1 MELCTNKKGVNN
13 MEITISELLQSNLI
27 KPSTKDSII
36 KAGKMRDNVKKSV
49 IRQLQ
54 HSHETVEYV
63 AGKRGQEPRFILGN
77 PREVESEYNQYENVG
92 GKSIDW
98 SEIDNYIEN
107 RMGYMMIVEERKG
120 NKYEHYVTK
129 RRIIERLTKE
139 DKIVKALVRIFINND
154 NIESL
159 QQVRNMYSDNENWN
173 LNRMM
178 YDLAKMKDYLDYF
191 VESRITTSL
200 LNRVDVVLAKHEHS
214 VKYISEKD
222 GKYIQITEE
231 EYNKYTKF
239 KKEQKENNPRITV
252 KQMNK
257 LVEEKFPFEYAF
269 VTYFVHNAE
278 ELKNDNYDFV
288 EITNFLYSRV
298 IQSAE
303 RKQSKSEFVDDDK
316 AGVDILNVRLLKNGN
331 FVEFMELFF
340 KEMFDENSKNN
351 EAVSNFI
358 EDITSYEEE
367 INRMIE
373 LNGGKLNKEDKARL
387 YQINLLKKVA

>member
-1 MELCTNKKGVNN
+1 MYTNKEGEKI
-13 MEITISELLQSNLI
+13 MTITITLSELLESNLI
-27 KPSTKDSII
+27 KQSTKDSII
-36 KAGKMRDNVKKSV
+36 KAGKMQANVKKSV
-49 IRQLQ
+49 LAQLG
-54 HSHETVEYV
+54 HTHESVEYV

-77 PREVESEYNQYENVG
+77 PKEVEIEYNQYENVG

-107 RMGYMMIVEERKG
+107 CMGYMMIVEESKG
-120 NKYEHYVTK
+120 DKYEHYVTK
-129 RRIIERLTKE
+129 RRIVERLTKE

-154 NIESL
+154 NIESI
-159 QQVRNMYSDNENWN
+159 QQVKNMYSSNENWN

-200 LNRVDVVLAKHEHS
+200 LNRVDAVLAKHEHS
-214 VKYISEKD
+214 VKYKAKKD

-231 EYNKYTKF
+231 EYKKYTKF

-288 EITNFLYSRV
+288 EITNFLYRRV

-303 RKQSKSEFVDDDK
+303 RKQSKSEFVDDDE
-316 AGVDILNVRLLKNGN
+316 ASIDILNVRLLKNGN
-331 FVEFMELFF
+331 FVNFMELFF

-351 EAVSNFI
+351 EAVSSFI
-358 EDITSYEEE
+358 ENIINYEKE
-367 INRMIE
+367 IKRMIE
-373 LNGGKLNKEDKARL
+373 LNGGKLNKEDRARL